1 METVNRKVMYR
12 LYPTAKQE
20 TALLAIKRGH
30 QSLYNAALEQR
41 RAAWKRQRHS
51 ITRTAQ
57 EKDLTQLRVAEETIR
72 GLNAQA
78 SQVTLKRLDLA
89 FQAFFRRVKAG
100 ETPGFPRFKSLTR
113 FKGWGYKT
121 HGDGWRLE
129 TGEGR
134 RRPAP
139 TAVAPK
145 SMRHGH
151 LRLQGVGKVRL
162 RGGSRTPG
170 TPKTCDITHR
180 HGQWY
185 ASVTIAC
192 QPERPSGTA
201 ILAFDWG
208 VETFA
213 ALARADGHSAPVANP
228 RFLQQSEARLK
239 AASRE
244 RDRKTKGSRAWRD
257 WNCTVAKTHS
267 KIARQRKD
275 FHHQLSARL
284 VGQATALFT
293 EQLRVA
299 NMTRRPKPKPVDT
312 PGTHLPNGAAAKA
325 GLHKAILDG
334 APAAFLG
341 MIRYKAAEAGV
352 VYAEAPTTTLK
363 PTQRCHAC
371 WRVEKKRLAERWHSC
386 PCGIECGR
394 DENAAL
400 VILRWGITHYL
411 SIFLAGVWLCSTR
424 SQELTA
430 RREAQ
435 NLPLEPAA

>member
-1 METVNRKVMYR
+1 MEPVNRKVTYR

-20 TALLAIKRGH
+20 TAMLAIKRGH
-30 QSLYNAALEQR
+30 HVLYNAAFEQR
-41 RAAWKRQRHS
+41 RAAWRRQRHS

-57 EKDLTQLRVAEETIR
+57 EKDLTQLRMAEAALR
-72 GLNAQA
+72 ALNAQS

-100 ETPGFPRFKSLTR
+100 ETPGYPRFKSFKR

-121 HGDGWRLE
+121 HGDGWRLD

-145 SMRHGH
+145 TMRHGH

-170 TPKTCDITHR
+170 TPRTCDITHR

-185 ASVTIAC
+185 ASITIAC
-192 QPERPSGTA
+192 QPERPAGTVT
-201 ILAFDWG
+201 LAFDWG
-208 VETFA
+208 IETYA
-213 ALARADGHSAPVANP
+213 TLANADGHSTPVANP
-228 RFLQQSEARLK
+228 RFLQQSEVTLK
-239 AASRE
+239 AAYRE
-244 RDRKTKGSRAWRD
+244 RDHKTTGSRAWRD
-257 WNCTVAKTHS
+257 WNRTVAKTHG

-275 FHHQLSARL
+275 FHHKLSARL
-284 VGQATALFT
+284 VGQASAIFT

-299 NMTRRPKPKPVDT
+299 NMTRRPAPR
-312 PGTHLPNGAAAKA
+312 PGTHPGAHLPNGAAAKA
-325 GLHKAILDG
+325 GLNKAILDG
-334 APAAFLG
+334 APAAFLS
-341 MIRYKAAEAGV
+341 MVRYKAAEAGV

-371 WRVEKKRLAERWHSC
+371 WRVAKKRLDERWHSC
-386 PCGIECGR
+386 PCGVECSR
-394 DENAAL
+394 DFNAAW
-400 VILRWGITHYL
+400 VILAWGITHYVAV
-411 SIFLAGVWLCSTR
+411 FLAGVWQCNTR
-424 SQELTA
+424 SQELIA
-430 RREAQ
+430 RRLAQ